1 MSEGILY
8 RFRLKFEHFLSLWI
22 RRGGVLRLR
31 IGPSSTFHSS
41 SAVPRRRDHA
51 PGRMSYS
58 THAEPCQQ
66 TRHCQDSSHRAPGA
80 PDPGPRGCEP
90 CAPVNTFGSRCGCP
104 SDPLLVRP
112 RFRRKWRPSSAHARG
127 ARTAKAG
134 STPQCKAASISAAGS
149 QCPRSYVSTARCA
162 KSVLS
167 KLMLEQTEVGRE
179 ARTVPRPAGSR
190 LSR

>member
-1 MSEGILY
+1 MTG
-8 RFRLKFEHFLSLWI
+8 RPNGQ
-22 RRGGVLRLR
+22 RR
-31 IGPSSTFHSS
+31 S

-127 ARTAKAG
+127 ARPAIAG
-134 STPQCKAASISAAGS
+134 STPECKATPISAASS
-149 QCPRSYVSTARCA
+149 QCPRSYVIMARCA
-162 KSVLS
+162 RSVLS